1 LANANALVSTFSY
14 KFKKP
19 GIKTLLSLGYFDLP
33 DAADFA
39 RNKYGLP
46 SYTQLNLDIRY
57 DFKGW
62 LQGLNTQLLIYHKW
76 KTEDGELAEKYLIN
90 KVNMQGWNI
99 VLNYNF

>member
-1 LANANALVSTFSY
+1 M
-14 KFKKP
+14 
-19 GIKTLLSLGYFDLP
+19 GYFDLP
-33 DAADFA
+33 DPDDFA
-39 RNKYGLP
+39 RNKYSMP

-62 LQGLNTQLLIYHKW
+62 LQGLNMQLLAYHKW
-76 KTEDGELAEKYLIN
+76 KTQPGGLPSKYIIN